1 MKERETIDIII
12 TDYLQGNCQ
21 PDLVGR
27 LKAWVAKSSVNE
39 RYFLRRQ
46 EAWFDQL
53 SRAADAPF
61 DKAKAFSL
69 FRARVAGTH
78 AAQQEAQLEAPTR
91 HYRWIGYA
99 AAVVLVCCISYFC
112 YWEGAQNVKQ
122 QFADVVVEAPEGS
135 RTKLYLPDGT
145 LVWLNAGSRMCY
157 SQGFGM
163 EQRAVLLE
171 GEGYFDVKRNDR
183 LPFYVYTNELRLK
196 VLGTKF
202 NFRDYPKDDV
212 VTVTLVEGKVSLTN
226 LLRDVDELFLSPNER
241 AILSKKTGEM
251 KVESMVAAN
260 TMQWTNGYLFFDE
273 RP

>member
-122 QFADVVVEAPEGS
+122 QFADVVVEAPEG
-135 RTKLYLPDGT
+135 
-145 LVWLNAGSRMCY
+145 
-157 SQGFGM
+157 
-163 EQRAVLLE
+163 
-171 GEGYFDVKRNDR
+171 
-183 LPFYVYTNELRLK
+183 
-196 VLGTKF
+196 
-202 NFRDYPKDDV
+202 
-212 VTVTLVEGKVSLTN
+212 
-226 LLRDVDELFLSPNER
+226 
-241 AILSKKTGEM
+241 
-251 KVESMVAAN
+251 
-260 TMQWTNGYLFFDE
+260 
-273 RP
+273 